1 VAEPKTVSVQI
12 DADPRFAAAAG
23 GAARYFG
30 DSAGLESGPAAQLQA
45 AVVSACEE
53 AFEHLSPGEHLIVTF
68 TVHPD
73 RIEVAL
79 SHEGGAHPAV
89 GLDTIAAGA
98 SVLGGVDRV
107 QYETQGSRAVTLLTK
122 YLKEGA
128 PSR

>member
-1 VAEPKTVSVQI
+1 VAEPKIVSIQI
-12 DADPRFAAAAG
+12 DADVRFAAAAG
-23 GAARYFG
+23 GAARYLG
-30 DSAGLESGPAAQLQA
+30 DSAGLETGPASQLQA

-79 SHEGGAHPAV
+79 SHEGGANPAV
-89 GLDTIAAGA
+89 GLNTIAAGS

-107 QYETQGSRAVTLLTK
+107 QYETRGTRAVTLLTK
-122 YLKEGA
+122 YLKQGA